1 MRLVTAEL
9 KAKTSMVHCRTEIA
23 GARLDLSP
31 GAEDYAVRGAS
42 PIPCAAYSRYCCDF
56 LVEVQELSHYRFWC

>member
-9 KAKTSMVHCRTEIA
+9 KAKTHMVHCRTEIA

-31 GAEDYAVRGAS
+31 GAEDYAVKARPPFHAQHTPDIVATS
-42 PIPCAAYSRYCCDF
+42 SSRCR
-56 LVEVQELSHYRFWC
+56 S